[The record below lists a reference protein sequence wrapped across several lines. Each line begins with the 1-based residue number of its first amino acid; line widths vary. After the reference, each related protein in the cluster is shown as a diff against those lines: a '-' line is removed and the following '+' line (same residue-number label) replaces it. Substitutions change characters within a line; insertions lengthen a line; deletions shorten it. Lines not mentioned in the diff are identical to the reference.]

1 MLEAFCNLH
10 CFALF
15 FLSQVSLS
23 KQWFYDFEP
32 TWVEQPDRTYHKRF
46 GIPASGPIS
55 SVSQFQRSVVG
66 ASHSISWQLLWK
78 SFVLI
83 SGIYNLDNYAS
94 HSTLIGT
101 WSIWLVFW
109 IFFLL
114 QITCTNL
121 KCHWYQIFLRMR
133 CWHMMPCRQWIVWF
147 WSFFYQND
155 GYENRNHL
163 LIMFMKGP

>member
-1 MLEAFCNLH
+1 MINPLREQILLCVADLHLSMLEAFCNLH

-101 WSIWLVFW
+101 WSIWLVSW
-109 IFFLL
+109 IFLS
-114 QITCTNL
+114 TNYMYKSQMSL
-121 KCHWYQIFLRMR
+121 I
-133 CWHMMPCRQWIVWF
+133 
-147 WSFFYQND
+147 SNFFKDEMLTYD
-155 GYENRNHL
+155 A
-163 LIMFMKGP
+163 M